1 MNKNL
6 GYFLEFLFLAGLFLV
21 VSYIVQSNSIWFENN
36 IGNGPAGI
44 VLFFAFLITSVVVT
58 PISAIPL
65 IPLAT
70 SLWGWVDTWFLL
82 FVGWTLG
89 GFCNFI
95 IAKKWGVP
103 IVKRIVSMEKVNEV
117 ERHIPK
123 KNLFWG
129 LVLLRAIGQVGIV
142 GYATGLF
149 LHIGKRKYILATFLG
164 ILIFSLPIAY
174 LGTFPYKELVTYVG
188 VSTFILL
195 LIFIFVI
202 RKRNLFSGVKEFVND
217 TSQK

>member
-21 VSYIVQSNSIWFENN
+21 VSYIVQSNKVWFESN

-44 VLFFAFLITSVVVT
+44 LLFVVFLIISVIVT

-65 IPLAT
+65 LPLAT

-82 FVGWTLG
+82 SVGWTLG
-89 GFCNFI
+89 GFCNYL

-103 IVKRIVSMEKVNEV
+103 IVKKFVSMEKVNEV
-117 ERHIPK
+117 ERHIPRG
-123 KNLFWG
+123 NIFWG
-129 LVLLRAIGQVGIV
+129 LVLLRSIGQVGIV

-149 LHIGKRKYILATFLG
+149 LHIGKRKYLLATYLG
-164 ILIFSLPIAY
+164 VLIFSLPIAY
-174 LGTFPYKELVTYVG
+174 LGTFPYQKLVTYVG

-195 LIFIFVI
+195 LIFVFII
-202 RKRNLFSGVKEFVND
+202 RKRNLLKGVKGFAND
-217 TSQK
+217 SS